1 MLYDITKLGI
11 IPNLGRGFMSNYSK
25 QRECIINIIRNL
37 RTHPTAEEIYMKVKQ
52 VDEKISRS
60 TVYRNI
66 NILVENGDVTKISM
80 PVGPDRYDYNHET
93 HNHIICEKCGKVY
106 DFYYDIPKS
115 LKNEIQ
121 NQLFGKISLTDS
133 IEINGI
139 CYECKSKKE
148 KWEV

>member
-66 NILVENGDVTKISM
+66 NILVENGEVTKISM
-80 PVGPDRYDYNHET
+80 PVGPDRYDYNHEM

-121 NQLFGKISLTDS
+121 NQLLGKISLTDS

-148 KWEV
+148 K